1 MTFSNFDFRFLIP
14 EHSRISADSR
24 VLDGLFRPKIEIR
37 KSKIENSRSF
47 HTTP

>member
-1 MTFSNFDFRFLIP
+1 MRFSNWDFRFSISGHSLIP
-14 EHSRISADSR
+14 TDSR

-47 HTTP
+47 RTTP